1 MRRAVF
7 FDIDG
12 TLLDC
17 INGLIDISPKVKKA
31 IRDLQENGDYVF
43 IASGRPYAF

>member
-1 MRRAVF
+1 MKKAVF

-17 INGLIDISPKVKKA
+17 MDGILDITPKVKKM
-31 IRDLQENGDYVF
+31 IKSLQENGDYVF
-43 IASGRPYAF
+43 IEMCIRDRY